1 MFLRTTGLITTRK
14 QHSPDCQAAL
24 VRTQR
29 LPKLALLLLLIAS
42 SGTVISIR
50 AQGTPPQPVSG
61 VVLAAGTG
69 KPISNAL
76 VRISSPALDM
86 RHVRDEPPA
95 LFDGRT
101 DAQGQFVISVPVGP
115 RISLDAF
122 APGYESG
129 AGTYYS
135 GNWTLH
141 DVPFPSNRTQE
152 ITIKLRRALYVAGVV
167 VDVAGQPCPD
177 VVVESTLRDSQSS
190 AYVAFDRTDA
200 AGRFQ
205 IFDFPLET
213 WNTKP
218 RGQLTF
224 RHPGKLTLSI
234 ADVYA
239 LTEAARSEL
248 RVTLAAGHQLSGRI
262 ATATGAPATNTI
274 VEAIPAQEFAAQRT
288 TLTDAAGRFHFDALP
303 DGTVKL
309 HAHAPAFDEQVR
321 QAIQLPEATPA
332 LELQL
337 KPVVWEPPLKTVPL
351 FGMTLVDVTP
361 ELQTV
366 YDLVDP
372 TGVLILDPGPDHQR
386 LGIGTLDRGLCFWIV
401 GERPIK
407 NLREFVAELLR
418 INNLA
423 PDQATP
429 AGARGSIRVVYRYR
443 NLAGTNTQRL
453 KLTDLDIAELKKLQ
467 LALAR

>member
-14 QHSPDCQAAL
+14 QHSPDRQATL
-24 VRTQR
+24 VRTER

-42 SGTVISIR
+42 SGTAFLIR

-76 VRISSPALDM
+76 VRISSPAVDM
-86 RHVRDEPPA
+86 RHVRDEPHA

-101 DAQGQFVISVPVGP
+101 DAQGRFVISVPVGP

-141 DVPFPSNRTQE
+141 DVAFPSNRTQE

-167 VDVAGQPCPD
+167 VDAAGQPCPD
-177 VVVESTLRDSQSS
+177 VVVESTLRDSQST

-205 IFDFPLET
+205 IFDFPLERL
-213 WNTKP
+213 NTGS

-224 RHPGKLTLSI
+224 RHPEKLTASI

-239 LTEAARSEL
+239 LTEAARSQL
-248 RVTLAAGHQLSGRI
+248 QVTLASGHAIHGVLTAGAGVPV
-262 ATATGAPATNTI
+262 ADTV
-274 VEAIPAQEFAAQRT
+274 VEAIPATAAAAHRT
-288 TLTDAAGRFHFDALP
+288 TRTDAAGRFQFSALP
-303 DGTVKL
+303 EGKVKVQ
-309 HAHAPAFDEQVR
+309 AHSATFD
-321 QAIQLPEATPA
+321 QLARKTIRLRKADAA
-332 LELQL
+332 LDLQL
-337 KPVVWEPPLKTVPL
+337 APVVLQHPPRTVRL
-351 FGMTLVDVTP
+351 FGMELADVTP

-386 LGIGTLDRGLCFWIV
+386 LDIGPLDRGLCFWIV

-418 INNLA
+418 IHNLA
-423 PDQATP
+423 LDPATP
-429 AGARGSIRVVYRYR
+429 AGGRGSIRVVYRYR

>member
-1 MFLRTTGLITTRK
+1 MFLRTTSLATIRK
-14 QHSPDCQAAL
+14 QPTPDHQAPL
-24 VRTQR
+24 VRNQR
-29 LPKLALLLLLIAS
+29 LPKLTLTLVLIAS
-42 SGTVISIR
+42 SGTPFSLW
-50 AQGTPPQPVSG
+50 AQTTPPQSISG

-69 KPISNAL
+69 QPISNAL
-76 VRISSPALDM
+76 VRISSPAVDM
-86 RHVRDEPPA
+86 RRIRNQPHE

-101 DAQGQFVISVPVGP
+101 DAQGRFVIPVPVAP

-122 APGYESG
+122 AAGYESG

-141 DVPFPSNRTQE
+141 EVPFPSNRTQE

-167 VDVAGQPCPD
+167 VEATGQPCPD
-177 VVVESTLRDSQSS
+177 VVVESTLHDKQGT

-200 AGRFQ
+200 TGRFQ
-205 IFDFPLET
+205 IFDFPLER

-239 LTEAARSEL
+239 LTDAARSEL
-248 RVTLAAGHQLSGRI
+248 RVTLAAGHQLAGRI
-262 ATATGAPATNTI
+262 TTATGAPATNTI
-274 VEAIPAQEFAAQRT
+274 VEAIPAQESDAQRT

-309 HAHAPAFDEQVR
+309 HAHSPAFDEQVR
-321 QAIQLPEATPA
+321 QTIQLPEATPA

-337 KPVVWEPPLKTVPL
+337 KPVVLEPPLKTVPL

-386 LGIGTLDRGLCFWIV
+386 LGIGTLDPGLSFWIV

-407 NLREFVAELLR
+407 NLREFAAEILR
-418 INNLA
+418 SNNLE
-423 PDQATP
+423 PDKATP
-429 AGARGSIRVVYRYR
+429 AGGPGGIRVVYRYR
-443 NLAGTNTQRL
+443 NRAGTNTQRL
-453 KLTDLDIAELKKLQ
+453 KLTDQDIAELKELQ
-467 LALAR
+467 LAIAR